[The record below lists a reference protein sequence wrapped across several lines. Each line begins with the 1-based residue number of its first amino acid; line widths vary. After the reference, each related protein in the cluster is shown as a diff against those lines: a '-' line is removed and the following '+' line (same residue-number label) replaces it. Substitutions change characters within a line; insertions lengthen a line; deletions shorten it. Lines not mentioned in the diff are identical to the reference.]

1 MGQGLHWPHQT
12 LLSSREDYWC
22 RRAGCARGTIFYC
35 TTAIGPAL
43 LGGTLGCNGGP
54 GVRPLALALLV
65 TGGKLVVNQFEGP
78 FPALGLSLKK
88 VQFHLRQL
96 GCAMAKSKAAAGA
109 EKGETIATLKLP
121 LAFPKESRGAPAA
134 RR

>member
-1 MGQGLHWPHQT
+1 MSGESEKEKAAAPSPRK
-12 LLSSREDYWC
+12 SSRSS
-22 RRAGCARGTIFYC
+22 
-35 TTAIGPAL
+35 L
-43 LGGTLGCNGGP
+43 LMG
-54 GVRPLALALLV
+54 
-65 TGGKLVVNQFEGP
+65 GGKLVVNQFEGP

-96 GCAMAKSKAAAGA
+96 GCAMAKSKADADKGA
-109 EKGETIATLKLP
+109 TIATLKLP